1 MFNIPTASR
10 TRSET
15 ASNAD
20 FQKGVN
26 SVLREIEK
34 AKAAG
39 KYQCNFYP
47 YCNGDYYDSIKALF
61 QKHGYTFRPTGYVGG
76 VWQTTENICW

>member
-15 ASNAD
+15 APNAD

-61 QKHGYTFRPTGYVGG
+61 QKHGYTFRPPGYFGDDSA
-76 VWQTTENICW
+76 TTENICW